1 MPFLRSGN
9 NTPAVCPCP
18 ACGSLCHRIFERF
31 VVFLNQFP
39 DHTGGDVPTPVYLCL
54 QCPLQRRP
62 NLVFTER
69 AWLRVEEER
78 FAAAGEQISILEPPG
93 DWYIQADTTFHYLAY
108 LWACLQAG
116 AVVVRRRRHPD
127 AVGPT
132 PLPYVSEH
140 TFDSLRVA
148 TIDIEFVWQHLEDQG
163 YYVADLRPGTFD

>member
-1 MPFLRSGN
+1 MPLLRSGN

-18 ACGSLCHRIFERF
+18 ACGSLCYRIFERF

-39 DHTGGDVPTPVYLCL
+39 DHTGGDLPTPVYLCL

-69 AWLRVEEER
+69 VWLRVEEER
-78 FAAAGEQISILEPPG
+78 FAAAGEPINILQPPG

-163 YYVADLRPGTFD
+163 YYVADLRPEAFD